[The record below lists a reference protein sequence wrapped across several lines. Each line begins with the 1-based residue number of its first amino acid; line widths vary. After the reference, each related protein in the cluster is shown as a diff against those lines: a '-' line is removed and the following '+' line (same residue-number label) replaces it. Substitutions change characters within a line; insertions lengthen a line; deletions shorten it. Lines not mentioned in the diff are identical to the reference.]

1 MPDTYDLSV
10 PEKML
15 AFDTDCRIAAGKSPH
30 NPGRSKIP
38 QNDYF
43 SIASFFLSWYH
54 DETLWDKGWSKYLS
68 ETAKATFDRYAIVRR
83 RHLLDMQTKK
93 MHLNGE
99 TVRWRMEPKLE
110 RC

>member
-10 PEKML
+10 PEEML
-15 AFDTDCRIAAGKSPH
+15 AFDRDCSAATS
-30 NPGRSKIP
+30 RSRNRTRTYIP
-38 QNDYF
+38 ENEHF
-43 SIASFFLSWYH
+43 SIASFFLKWYH
-54 DETLWDKGWSKYLS
+54 DETLWDYHYSKYLS